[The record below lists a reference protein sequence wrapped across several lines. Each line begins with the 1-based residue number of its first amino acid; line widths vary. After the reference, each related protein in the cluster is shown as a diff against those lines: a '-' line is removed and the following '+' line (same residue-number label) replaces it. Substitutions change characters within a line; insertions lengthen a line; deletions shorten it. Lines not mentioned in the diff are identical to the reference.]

1 MKNCQEIQQEIKH
14 AKLFWS
20 TKRKKKTNQTKNG
33 RRSKDKP
40 LKGLTASSR
49 SSTSET
55 AWRAK
60 TADPSSGEGS
70 STSYILWWQRQLR
83 GCCLPFC
90 FQDAILDISSSPM
103 AAVGPSL
110 CWVKHL
116 WSQAPGQ
123 ICKMI
128 WLIKQRERGWKS
140 VLMLML
146 WFAGTVN
153 PALKLLL
160 PNPKNVIK
168 NQDMVKISS
177 GGLSLLHSLLPIRLC
192 IGRLLA
198 KSTVGVC
205 LPQAT

>member
-1 MKNCQEIQQEIKH
+1 MINCQEFQQEVKH

-20 TKRKKKTNQTKNG
+20 TKRKNPKQV
-33 RRSKDKP
+33 
-40 LKGLTASSR
+40 
-49 SSTSET
+49 
-55 AWRAK
+55 W
-60 TADPSSGEGS
+60 EGS
-70 STSYILWWQRQLR
+70 PTSCILWWQRQFR
-83 GCCLPFC
+83 GYCRPFC

-103 AAVGPSL
+103 AVVGPSL
-110 CWVKHL
+110 CWVKWL

-123 ICKMI
+123 ICKTI

-146 WFAGTVN
+146 WFAGAVN

-160 PNPKNVIK
+160 PNQKHVIK
-168 NQDMVKISS
+168 NQDTVKIPS
-177 GGLSLLHSLLPIRLC
+177 GGLSLFHSLLPIWLC

-198 KSTVGVC
+198 KSSVSLC